1 MEFLAFST
9 YFDPSCPKLQLFCHK
24 WLLDDLWS
32 FSLKGGL
39 SSIQGQ
45 ILNMNDY
52 FDVHGLGNGDWFVWE
67 DISFEIIQAIHVFN
81 GYWIVPT
88 FGLFISAP
96 ASAKTIYLTSDT
108 QLKLENLLEAYQR
121 ADIIIQDC
129 ETSLFQTGVH
139 SHYDELRTLAPEI
152 KAKMRLWHYQDNVLD
167 DLPTWQQKAH
177 ADGFAGFLQ
186 PGEQIEV

>member
-152 KAKMRLWHYQDNVLD
+152 KAKMRLFT
-167 DLPTWQQKAH
+167 TWRT
-177 ADGFAGFLQ
+177 D
-186 PGEQIEV
+186 